1 MKLIECVPNFS
12 EGKNKDII
20 DQIVSQISSTKGIK
34 LLDVDPGKDT
44 NRTVVTFA
52 GHPEDVIQAAFLA
65 ISKASQLIDMS
76 HHHGAHA
83 RMGATDV
90 CPLIPIS
97 GVTVDECIMYSN
109 KLAKK
114 VGEKLNIPV
123 FMYEKSATSKNRQ
136 NLAIIRQGEYE
147 GMSDKLKLKEW
158 KPDYGPSE
166 LNIKSGVT
174 AIGVREF
181 LIAYNINLNTSDKK
195 IASDIALDIRE
206 AGRAKRDKDGK
217 IIRDN
222 KGVMIKVPG
231 TLKHVKAVGWFLEE
245 YNIAQVS
252 MNLIDYKSTPVHKVF
267 EEVRNQAQKRGLRVT
282 GSELVGLIPLDSLIE
297 AGRFYLN
304 KQNKSQGVSEKQLI
318 HIAVKSMG
326 LDEMYDFN
334 SNEKVIDYMI
344 DESNKLINY
353 SLSDFADELSSDS
366 PAPGG
371 GSVSALAG
379 SMSASLSSM
388 VANLSIG
395 KKDFIKQ
402 NKNINQI
409 ACDAQVL
416 KKDLLFLIDEDT
428 KAFDMLMGAFRL
440 PKKTDEDKSYRQS
453 QILKMSKHVTDV
465 PLQTLKKSKQLMD
478 LSNSALDIGNKN
490 CISDAGVAAEMAY
503 SCAYG
508 AYYNVKINLIDLKD
522 EKVFY
527 SKTKKESEKI
537 ISDLDKQITKIRS
550 KVLKVLNNG

>member
-12 EGKNKDII
+12 EGKNKNII
-20 DQIVSQISSTKGIK
+20 DQIISQISSVKAIK

-65 ISKASQLIDMS
+65 ISKASELIDMS
-76 HHHGAHA
+76 HHQGAHA

-97 GVTVDECIMYSN
+97 GVTVDECVEYSN
-109 KLAKK
+109 TLAKK

-158 KPDYGPSE
+158 KPDYGPSK
-166 LNIKSGVT
+166 LNIKAGVT

-297 AGRFYLN
+297 AGQFYLK

-353 SLSDFADELSSDS
+353 SLSDFSDELSSDS

-395 KKDFIKQ
+395 KKDFINQ

-409 ACDAQVL
+409 ACDAQAL

-428 KAFDMLMGAFRL
+428 KAFDTLMGAFRL

-465 PLQTLKKSKQLMD
+465 PLQTLKKSKELMD
-478 LSNSALDIGNKN
+478 LSNRAIDIGNKN

-508 AYYNVKINLIDLKD
+508 AYYNVKINLIDLKE
-522 EKVFY
+522 EKVFH

-537 ISDLDKQITKIRS
+537 ISDLDKQITNIRS

>member
-20 DQIVSQISSTKGIK
+20 DQIVSQISSVKGIK

-52 GHPEDVIQAAFLA
+52 GHPEDVIQAAFSA

-97 GVTVDECIMYSN
+97 GVTVDECIEYSN

-206 AGRAKRDKDGK
+206 AGRAKRDKAGK

-252 MNLIDYKSTPVHKVF
+252 MNLIDYKSTPVHQVF

-297 AGRFYLN
+297 AGLYYLK

-353 SLSDFADELSSDS
+353 SLSNFADELSSDS

-402 NKNINQI
+402 NKKINQI

-416 KKDLLFLIDEDT
+416 KKDLLFLVDEDT
-428 KAFDMLMGAFRL
+428 KAFDMLMAAFRL

-453 QILKMSKHVTDV
+453 QILKMSKHVTDI
-465 PLQTLKKSKQLMD
+465 PFQTLKKSKELMD
-478 LSNSALDIGNKN
+478 LSNSTLDIGNKN
-490 CISDAGVAAEMAY
+490 CISDAGAASEMAY

-508 AYYNVKINLIDLKD
+508 AYYNVKINLIDLKE

>member
-12 EGKNKDII
+12 EGKNKNTI
-20 DQIVSQISSTKGIK
+20 DQIVSQISSVKGIK

-65 ISKASQLIDMS
+65 ISKASELIDMS
-76 HHHGAHA
+76 HHQGAHA

-97 GVTVDECIMYSN
+97 GVTVDECVEYSN

-123 FMYEKSATSKNRQ
+123 FMYEKSATSKNRR

-158 KPDYGPSE
+158 KPDYGPSK
-166 LNIKSGVT
+166 LNIKAGVT

-195 IASDIALDIRE
+195 ITSDIALDIRE

-297 AGRFYLN
+297 AGRFYLK

-395 KKDFIKQ
+395 KKDFINQ

-409 ACDAQVL
+409 ACDAQAL

-428 KAFDMLMGAFRL
+428 KAFDMLMGALRL

-465 PLQTLKKSKQLMD
+465 PFQTLKKSKELMD
-478 LSNSALDIGNKN
+478 LSNRALDIGNKN

-508 AYYNVKINLIDLKD
+508 AYYNVKINLIDLKE

-537 ISDLDKQITKIRS
+537 ISDLDKQITNIRS

>member
-12 EGKNKDII
+12 EGNNKDII
-20 DQIVSQISSTKGIK
+20 DQIVSQISSIKGIK

-65 ISKASQLIDMS
+65 ISKASKLIDMS

-97 GVTVDECIMYSN
+97 GVTVDECIEYSK

-158 KPDYGPSE
+158 KPDYGPTE

-206 AGRAKRDKDGK
+206 AGRAKRDKAGK

-252 MNLIDYKSTPVHKVF
+252 MNLIDYKSTPVHQVF

-297 AGRFYLN
+297 AGLYYLK

-353 SLSDFADELSSDS
+353 SLSNFADELSSDS

-402 NKNINQI
+402 NKKINQI

-416 KKDLLFLIDEDT
+416 KKDLLFLVDEDT
-428 KAFDMLMGAFRL
+428 KAFDMLMAAFRL

-453 QILKMSKHVTDV
+453 QILKMSKHVTDI
-465 PLQTLKKSKQLMD
+465 PFQTLKKSKELMD
-478 LSNSALDIGNKN
+478 LSNSTLDIGNKN
-490 CISDAGVAAEMAY
+490 CISDAGAASEMAY

-508 AYYNVKINLIDLKD
+508 AYYNVKINLIDLKE